1 LSRSA
6 LARLDLW
13 RLTSVVIKISYAGY
27 RFPPVIIQQ
36 AIWLYARFTL
46 SFRDVEDLLAERGI
60 AVSYET
66 VRRWVNHFGPRPTAY
81 ARYIVLHTYMEED
94 RDMLLVTFHGEPSGA
109 VARTGTGT
117 GTGINDVYAY
127 DTKTK
132 QIHSTQALAKASAN
146 MLSKLR
152 SMVVANGYLYVT
164 SGAKKTSTVLCYQ
177 RISSAPS
184 AHKSASDPLFAFVST
199 VIGPTIA
206 DRQFTTSIAHPF
218 GTNQDTNVVAKVT
231 LTGNGQTGSLGSGS
245 QSAYL
250 SKLFPAPST
259 FLDGTFVASQQGA
272 VPDVA
277 VVATSASSEAICE
290 ALAPDR

>member
-1 LSRSA
+1 M
-6 LARLDLW
+6 
-13 RLTSVVIKISYAGY
+13 VIKISYAGY

-36 AIWLYARFTL
+36 AVWLYARFTL

-109 VARTGTGT
+109 VAGAGT

-152 SMVVANGYLYVT
+152 SMVVANGYLYVP

-184 AHKSASDPLFAFVST
+184 AHKSASAPLFAFVST

-206 DRQFTTSIAHPF
+206 DKQFTTSIAHPF
-218 GTNQDTNVVAKVT
+218 GIAFSTGGMVCYISNQDTNVVAQVT

-245 QSAYL
+245 QSACL

-277 VVATSASSEAICE
+277 VVATSASLSEAICE
-290 ALAPDR
+290 ALAPDRQ

>member
-1 LSRSA
+1 M
-6 LARLDLW
+6 
-13 RLTSVVIKISYAGY
+13 VIKISYAGY

-109 VARTGTGT
+109 GAGAA
-117 GTGINDVYAY
+117 TGINDVYAY

-152 SMVVANGYLYVT
+152 SMVVANVYLYVT
-164 SGAKKTSTVLCYQ
+164 SGAKKTSTALCYQ

-206 DRQFTTSIAHPF
+206 DKQFTTSIARPF
-218 GTNQDTNVVAKVT
+218 GIAFSTGGMVCYISNQDTIVVAQVT

-277 VVATSASSEAICE
+277 VVATSASPSEAICE
-290 ALAPDR
+290 ALAPDRQ